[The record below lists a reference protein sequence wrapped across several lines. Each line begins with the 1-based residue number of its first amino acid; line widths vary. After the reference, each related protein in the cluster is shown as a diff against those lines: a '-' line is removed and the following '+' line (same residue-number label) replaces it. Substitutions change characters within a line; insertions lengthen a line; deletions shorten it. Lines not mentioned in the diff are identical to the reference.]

1 MLQKFKGTGVALVTP
16 FLANNSIDFESYK
29 KIINYQIDGGLD
41 YLLVLGS
48 TGEAIT
54 ISEEEQKEL
63 IAFAVKV
70 INGRVPIM
78 LGLSNND
85 TNALVKRIQRTD
97 FTGIDSVLSAC
108 PAYNKPSQQGIFE
121 HFKAIAEVCP
131 TPIFAYNVPSRT
143 GKNIEVET
151 IMKMAEEIPNIVGIK
166 EASGNAEQ
174 IMNIIKKKPTD
185 FLVLSGDDIMAM
197 PFIALGCDGLI
208 SVIANAFPKET
219 SDMVRFAL
227 QNDIL
232 NAKKMHYRLQKMI
245 ELIFAEGNPSGIKAV
260 LNLQGLCRKNPRL
273 PLTEVSDKLIS
284 QIKKEIQIITK
295 E

>member
-1 MLQKFKGTGVALVTP
+1 MHQKFKGTGVALVTP
-16 FLANNSIDFESYK
+16 FLADNSIDFESYK
-29 KIINYQIDGGLD
+29 KIINYQIDGGIE

-78 LGLSNND
+78 LGLSSND
-85 TNALVKRIQRTD
+85 TNALVKRIKRTD

-121 HFKAIAEVCP
+121 HFKAIANVCP

-151 IMKMAEEIPNIVGIK
+151 TIKMAREIPSIVGIK
-166 EASGNAEQ
+166 EASGDAEQ
-174 IMNIIKKKPTD
+174 IMKIIKQKPAG
-185 FLVLSGDDIMAM
+185 FLVLSGDDNMAM

-208 SVIANAFPKET
+208 SVLANAFPKET

-227 QNDIL
+227 HNEFVKAREL
-232 NAKKMHYRLQKMI
+232 HYRLQNMI

-260 LNLQGLCRKNPRL
+260 LNLKALCGKNPRL
-273 PLTEVSDKLIS
+273 PLVAASDKLMM
-284 QIKKEIQIITK
+284 QIEQEILEINK
-295 E
+295 

>member
-1 MLQKFKGTGVALVTP
+1 MQEKFKGTGVALVTP
-16 FLANNSIDFESYK
+16 FLADNSIDFESYK
-29 KIINYQIDGGLD
+29 KIINYQIDGGVN

-48 TGEAIT
+48 TGEALT

-131 TPIFAYNVPSRT
+131 IPIFAYNVPSRT
-143 GKNIEVET
+143 AKNIEVET
-151 IMKMAEEIPNIVGIK
+151 IVKIAKEIPSIVGVK
-166 EASGNAEQ
+166 EASGDAEQ
-174 IMNIIKKKPTD
+174 IMKIIKQKPND
-185 FLVLSGDDIMAM
+185 FLVLSGDDIMAV
-197 PFIALGCDGLI
+197 PFIALGCDGLV

-219 SDMVRFAL
+219 SDMVKFAL
-227 QNDIL
+227 NDEFVK
-232 NAKKMHYRLQKMI
+232 AKELHYRLQDMI

-260 LNLQGLCRKNPRL
+260 LNLKALCGKNPRL
-273 PLTEVSDKLIS
+273 PLTEVSDKLTM
-284 QIKKEIQIITK
+284 QIEQEILEINK
-295 E
+295 